1 MAQVIPLIMAGATAA
16 GPMAL
21 ISAGLGAV
29 TSIMAGNF
37 QAKVANNNATIAEQN
52 ATRVRQEAATQAQ
65 MQDIE
70 ASQEIGALLA
80 QSSSSGLDVGVG
92 SGALRRK
99 SAGELAARDRGF
111 TIYQGQVAGDAF
123 KQEAA
128 NFRSEAKSAK
138 IGGFLGAAT
147 SLFDLTGPN
156 LLGDAAKTGKSGIRP
171 KRNPIYTG
179 AI

>member
-1 MAQVIPLIMAGATAA
+1 MAG
-16 GPMAL
+16 GPMSL

-29 TSIMAGNF
+29 TSIMSGNY

-65 MQDIE
+65 MQDME
-70 ASQEIGALLA
+70 ASQEIGAMLA

-99 SAGELAARDRGF
+99 SASELAARDRGF
-111 TIYQGQVAGDAF
+111 TIYQGQVAGDAYN
-123 KQEAA
+123 QEAA
-128 NFRSEAKSAK
+128 NFRSEAKGAK
-138 IGGFLGAAT
+138 LGGFLGAAT
-147 SLFDLTGPN
+147 SLFDLAGPN
-156 LLGDAAKTGKSGIRP
+156 LIADAAKTGKRGIRP

-179 AI
+179 AV